1 MQQDLNI
8 LQVDN
13 LSKYFGGLAAVSNC
27 SIKIKK
33 GSITG
38 VIGPNGSGKTTLFNL
53 IAGNLKPSKGNVLF
67 CGENITGIPSYE
79 LFSKGL
85 LRTFQIAHEFTNLT
99 VLENLM
105 MVPGNQSG
113 EHLTNALFNP
123 KIVNQEEKK
132 IKQKA
137 LEVIDFLNL
146 TQLSQ
151 ELAGNLSGG
160 QKKLLEL
167 GRTMMVD
174 AKLVLLDEVG
184 AGVNRTLLKDIGSAI
199 LRLNKEK
206 GYTFCMIEHDMDFIS
221 RLCDPVIVMSEGS
234 VLFKG
239 TSDEVK
245 NNEQVIES
253 YLGRGFKTGN
263 GKKIM
268 PFFSGEN
275 MTGGYGGAD
284 IINSC
289 TINVNKGEIVAILGP
304 NGAGKSTAMKAM
316 LGLLNLK
323 SGKISID
330 GKDISKLNPQDRVK
344 EGISFVPQTRNV
356 FTGLSVEENLE
367 MGAYLR
373 DERLEEIIE
382 EIYELFPILKE
393 KRFQLVGELS
403 GGQRQQVALGR
414 ALMIKPSVLMLD
426 EPTAGVSPIVMDE
439 LFDHILK
446 VKKTNVAI
454 IMVEQN
460 AKQALSIADRGYVL
474 VTGENKF
481 SGTGK
486 ELLNDP
492 EVRRSFLGG

>member
-1 MQQDLNI
+1 MEQGLNI
-8 LQVDN
+8 LQVNN

-27 SIKIKK
+27 SLKIRK

-67 CGENITGIPSYE
+67 QDEDITGIPSYE

-113 EHLTNALFNP
+113 EKLTNALFNP
-123 KIVNQEEKK
+123 KIVNQEEVK
-132 IKQKA
+132 IKEKA
-137 LEVIDFLNL
+137 LEVIEFLNL
-146 TQLSQ
+146 KQLSK

-206 GYTFCMIEHDMDFIS
+206 GYTFCMIEHDMDFIN

-253 YLGRGFKTGN
+253 YLGRGSKN
-263 GKKIM
+263 R
-268 PFFSGEN
+268 
-275 MTGGYGGAD
+275 
-284 IINSC
+284 
-289 TINVNKGEIVAILGP
+289 
-304 NGAGKSTAMKAM
+304 NGAG
-316 LGLLNLK
+316 
-323 SGKISID
+323 
-330 GKDISKLNPQDRVK
+330 
-344 EGISFVPQTRNV
+344 
-356 FTGLSVEENLE
+356 
-367 MGAYLR
+367 
-373 DERLEEIIE
+373 
-382 EIYELFPILKE
+382 
-393 KRFQLVGELS
+393 
-403 GGQRQQVALGR
+403 
-414 ALMIKPSVLMLD
+414 
-426 EPTAGVSPIVMDE
+426 
-439 LFDHILK
+439 
-446 VKKTNVAI
+446 
-454 IMVEQN
+454 
-460 AKQALSIADRGYVL
+460 
-474 VTGENKF
+474 
-481 SGTGK
+481 
-486 ELLNDP
+486 
-492 EVRRSFLGG
+492 